1 MKTLSDSRI
10 QIGIAVLLTMSLLL
24 DACGPVSPNPTF
36 RSRQDA
42 ERLLQAIHS
51 TALGEEDAELAEAST
66 LSTGHL
72 QRPALVPSSGSIDE
86 MKAWIQMLQ
95 ADCASERAAILSQ
108 FPEEAQALAISSLD
122 DLCQQEIGQLQG
134 VLDGLRAARNRRGWF
149 RRTIL
154 GRALSFVWRR
164 VIKNNLPIIVLGLA
178 AGSGEFVKHFLI
190 ERGRSALQKEARTY
204 LGRQLA
210 RKGVRVALLELVGL
224 SPGRWPPNVVASDEA
239 ESASPDSTETQET
252 ADSTS
257 VNDELIISA
266 EVTEEDMTGPS
277 AASLTWEHM
286 DQEVGATSGWC
297 EGISASAI
305 ARDLEVVLEIDLHE
319 GTAVGTFNAAFECRQ
334 DPSSDCNDPGEFV
347 NGRIEGEIVD
357 GWARPDGKGGWEWGG
372 IVDAQASM
380 SAKRLCVRIDS
391 PDHPSEYIWAQG
403 STSKKIAGF
412 LSGDSWGFPGGYEG
426 LWFDLGGPDAV
437 QWEGRP
443 HLSYDIHCVRPSC
456 PLPRSVPAPP

>member
-1 MKTLSDSRI
+1 MKMLSDRRI
-10 QIGIAVLLTMSLLL
+10 QFGIAVLLTMSLLL

-36 RSRQDA
+36 RPRQDA

-51 TALGEEDAELAEAST
+51 TALGEEDTELAEASA
-66 LSTGHL
+66 SSAGHL
-72 QRPALVPSSGSIDE
+72 QRLAAAPSQGSIDE
-86 MKAWIQMLQ
+86 LKAWIQMLQ

-122 DLCQQEIGQLQG
+122 NLCQQEIGQLRG

-164 VIKNNLPIIVLGLA
+164 VIKNNIPIIVLGLA
-178 AGSGEFVKHFLI
+178 AGSGEFIKHFLI
-190 ERGRSALQKEARTY
+190 ERGRSALQREARTY

-210 RKGVRVALLELVGL
+210 RRGVRVGLLELVGL

-239 ESASPDSTETQET
+239 ESPSPGSTETQET
-252 ADSTS
+252 AESTS
-257 VNDELIISA
+257 VNDELIITA

-277 AASLTWEHM
+277 SAVLTWFQM
-286 DQEVGATSGWC
+286 DQEVGAESGWC
-297 EGISASAI
+297 EDISASALVK
-305 ARDLEVVLEIDLHE
+305 DLQAQLQIDLHE
-319 GTAVGTFNAAFECRQ
+319 GTAVGTFSATFECRP
-334 DPSSDCNDPGEFV
+334 DSADCNDPGEFV
-347 NGRIEGEIVD
+347 NGRLEGEIVD

-372 IVDAQASM
+372 TVDAQASM
-380 SAKRLCVRIDS
+380 SAKRVCVRIDS

-403 STSKKIAGF
+403 STSKQIAGF

-437 QWEGRP
+437 LWEGRP
-443 HLSYDIHCVRPSC
+443 HLHYDIHCVRPSC